1 MEPEPGEGLDTF
13 LRRAAQVAAFG
24 AAVGAAVGAAR
35 AARSDQ
41 SEVVAER
48 PSSEPRD
55 GDSEQEPEE
64 RPEARQ
70 PAPAEEEERA
80 QGSTHEAEAPETEP
94 QDDEPKAKE
103 RPQQSAGEV
112 VEPDEEREAHEA
124 GMEPRRESPDGQVG
138 GEAAGVIR
146 RALPQLEQLTG
157 RAPEGVLGVR
167 RDDEGWRLTVE
178 VVELPRVPS
187 STDVLATY
195 DVVLDGDGDVREY
208 HRSGRYI
215 RGRGDAREQ

>member
-1 MEPEPGEGLDTF
+1 MEPEPGEGLDAF

-35 AARSDQ
+35 AARSGQ
-41 SEVVAER
+41 SEQAEATAT
-48 PSSEPRD
+48 EP
-55 GDSEQEPEE
+55 QE
-64 RPEARQ
+64 RPEGRQ
-70 PAPAEEEERA
+70 PEPPEEDEREEEEL
-80 QGSTHEAEAPETEP
+80 E
-94 QDDEPKAKE
+94 E
-103 RPQQSAGEV
+103 RPQQSAQEQ
-112 VEPDEEREAHEA
+112 EAPETESEAREATAEEQR
-124 GMEPRRESPDGQVG
+124 GESVDGQVG
-138 GEAAGVIR
+138 GEAASVIR

-157 RAPEGVLGVR
+157 RAPEGVLGLQ

-208 HRSGRYI
+208 HRSGRYV
-215 RGRGDAREQ
+215 RGRGDLGQQ